1 MKRKRLSAKSKRVK
15 SKSRR
20 VKFKTKRTKGF
31 KNRLEKFHD
40 ENRYFIPVLF
50 VGFILMMTGLF
61 YLGPVVL
68 DYDIDVNRPLSFSGD
83 AVIQSVTLRPE
94 WTLEVNVLANKRV
107 TVSLFNLDGEVVAE
121 SNNNSLVYSPDFLN
135 LYFIEVHGDNYA
147 ILDFSYRK
155 VGLAP
160 YPTSF
165 LFFGFGLILILGS
178 LVYYLL
184 EPWGFKLKRYLELG
198 DALFYPAVFLLSPII
213 FWIFRDAMLWFL
225 PKSLN
230 MTITTILVLLSL
242 IVFSSI
248 LMFNESLFARKKKW
262 REFYKSLFGFFIAY
276 SLVFIIV
283 LLSNA
288 GLVGYWLV
296 IVKSIVIGYLI
307 LLYLYSKSKTA
318 LVIFTLTWLVSIVI
332 KVLSYSIGIPVI
344 FDTFLTY
351 PSAVGTVPLFMVISL
366 FITAAIYFI
375 LRGYYSKDKARA
387 VDYGLYASVCIQAF
401 LQIYT
406 GATLL

>member
-288 GLVGYWLV
+288 GLVGYWLLN
-296 IVKSIVIGYLI
+296 LI
-307 LLYLYSKSKTA
+307 
-318 LVIFTLTWLVSIVI
+318 
-332 KVLSYSIGIPVI
+332 
-344 FDTFLTY
+344 
-351 PSAVGTVPLFMVISL
+351 ISL
-366 FITAAIYFI
+366 
-375 LRGYYSKDKARA
+375 L
-387 VDYGLYASVCIQAF
+387 
-401 LQIYT
+401 
-406 GATLL
+406 